1 MSSENG
7 EVYIM
12 QGEDDAEW
20 MRPTPARDAV
30 VAALTEVTELEADAV
45 EALDAYLDPDDLR
58 ALLDGERSE
67 PLTFAVE
74 SHEVTIDGDGEI
86 KVA

>member
-12 QGEDDAEW
+12 QDEDDAEW
-20 MRPTPARDAV
+20 VRPTPVRDAV
-30 VAALTEVTELEADAV
+30 VAALAEVTDLEADAV
-45 EALDAYLDPDDLR
+45 EELDAYLDPEDLR

-67 PLTFAVE
+67 PLTFTVE
-74 SHEVTIDGDGEI
+74 RHEVTIDGDGEI
-86 KVA
+86 QVA

>member
-12 QGEDDAEW
+12 QDDDDEEW
-20 MRPTPARDAV
+20 VSPTPAHDAV
-30 VAALTEVTELEADAV
+30 VEAVTEATDVEEEAV
-45 EALDAYLDPDDLR
+45 EELDAYLDPDDLQ
-58 ALLDGERSE
+58 ALLDGDRSD
-67 PLTFAVE
+67 PLTFTVE

-86 KVA
+86 QVD